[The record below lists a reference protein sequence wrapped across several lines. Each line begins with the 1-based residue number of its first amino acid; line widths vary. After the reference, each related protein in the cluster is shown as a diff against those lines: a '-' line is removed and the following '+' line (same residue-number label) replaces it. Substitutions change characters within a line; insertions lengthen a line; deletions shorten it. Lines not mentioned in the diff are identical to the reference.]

1 MLNFLKKLVNRF
13 FFNEETIYFSIFLFT
28 CFCLLFFFGGILLPI
43 LLSLVIAFLL
53 NGLVRTL
60 ENYRFPR
67 WLSLSL
73 TLLIFFGIYLSF
85 FITLPSIGSEI
96 NSFIQTLPNIVG
108 SLQLALHNFST
119 SYPEIFSQDEINS
132 IFVNLSSQV
141 NSLLSQALSQI
152 AGTVTFAFNALLY
165 AILIPLMV
173 FFFVKDKE
181 TLLPLI
187 SFLTPQEEGL
197 MDSIFSEM
205 NEQLYNY
212 VTGKLI
218 EISIVTCVTY
228 IVFSWLALPYT
239 FLLAMLVGLSVIIP
253 FFGAILVTIPV
264 LLVGLYEWG
273 ISSDFYWLLGLYL
286 IIQVLDGNL
295 LVPLLFSARNN
306 LHPVIIVISVLF
318 FGGIW
323 GFWGLFFAIPLATFI
338 KAIVTSWPENP
349 TDKSNF

>member
-1 MLNFLKKLVNRF
+1 MFNLINKLVERF
-13 FFNEETIYFSIFLFT
+13 FFNDETIYFTIFLIF
-28 CFCLLFFFGGILLPI
+28 CFVLLFFFGSILLPI

-60 ENYRFPR
+60 ENYHFPR

-73 TLLIFFGIYLSF
+73 TLLVFFGLYVSLF
-85 FITLPSIGSEI
+85 VTLPSIGSQI
-96 NSFIQTLPNIVG
+96 NSLIQTLPNIVD
-108 SLQLALHNFST
+108 SLQQALHNLSSWYPDLFSEEKI
-119 SYPEIFSQDEINS
+119 SN
-132 IFVNLSSQV
+132 IFVNISSQLNNLLVKALGQLSSTI
-141 NSLLSQALSQI
+141 S
-152 AGTVTFAFNALLY
+152 FAFNALLY

-187 SFLTPQEEGL
+187 SFIAPEKKGL

-205 NEQLYNY
+205 NDQLYNY

-218 EISIVTCVTY
+218 EISVVTFVSY
-228 IVFSWLALPYT
+228 LAFSWLGLPYT
-239 FLLAMLVGLSVIIP
+239 FLLALLVGLSVVIP

-264 LLVGLYEWG
+264 LLVGLYQWG
-273 ISSDFYWLLGLYL
+273 ISENFYWLVGLYL
-286 IIQVLDGNL
+286 IIQALDGNL

-338 KAIVTSWPENP
+338 KAIINSWPKNPLENP
-349 TDKSNF
+349 NS